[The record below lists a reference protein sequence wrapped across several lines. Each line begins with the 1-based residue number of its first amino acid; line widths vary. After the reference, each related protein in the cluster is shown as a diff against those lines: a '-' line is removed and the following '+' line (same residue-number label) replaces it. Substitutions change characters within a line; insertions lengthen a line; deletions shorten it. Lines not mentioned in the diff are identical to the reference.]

1 MGKRMTLVHGFLQLA
16 EVKLHYVRS
25 GEPGQPLMLFVHGF
39 PEFWYMW
46 RDLLPAFGTDHLAVA
61 PDMRGYNL
69 SDCPAEVS
77 AYTVRKL
84 VADIDGLRR
93 GFGAERFTLVAHDWG
108 AAVAWAYA
116 IAMPEHLDRLVII
129 NGAHPATF
137 LRDLLRHRPQT
148 EASQY
153 MRLFR
158 SAEAEE
164 KLSADGFAWLWDFTF
179 RPHHARGTFSDAER
193 DAYLEAWARPG
204 ALTGGL
210 NWYRAT
216 RMPVPLP
223 EEADP
228 AAELPP
234 LPDTT
239 VRVPTL
245 VIWGEQDHALLPHLL
260 EGLEAHV
267 PDLRILRVPD
277 ASHWVVQEQPDLVR
291 DAIRGFIAEASP
303 KTSVNRA

>member
-1 MGKRMTLVHGFLQLA
+1 MEISHGFLHLD
-16 EVKLHYVRS
+16 EVKLHYARC
-25 GEPGQPLMLFVHGF
+25 GEAGQPLMLFVHGF

-46 RDLLPAFGTDHLAVA
+46 RDLLTAFGHDHLAVA

-69 SDCPAEVS
+69 SDKPAEIT
-77 AYTVRKL
+77 AYAPKRL
-84 VADIDGLRR
+84 VADLDGLRR

-108 AAVAWAYA
+108 GAVAWAYA
-116 IAMPEHLDRLVII
+116 IAHPERLDRLVII
-129 NGAHPATF
+129 NATHPATF
-137 LRDLLRHRPQT
+137 VRDLLRHRPQT

-158 SAEAEE
+158 EPGAEA
-164 KLSADGFAWLWDFTF
+164 KLSADNYAWMWDFTF
-179 RPHHARGTFSDAER
+179 RRHHEAGLLGDAER
-193 DAYLEAWARPG
+193 DAYLAAWAQPG

-228 AAELPP
+228 QAPLPP
-234 LPDTT
+234 MPDTV

-245 VIWGEQDHALLPHLL
+245 VLWGMQDHALLPGLL
-260 EGLEAHV
+260 DGLEDYV
-267 PDLRILRVPD
+267 PDLQVQRLPE
-277 ASHWVVQEQPDLVR
+277 ASHWVMQEQPDTVR
-291 DAIRGFIAEASP
+291 RAIRAFIDRPAIDSP
-303 KTSVNRA
+303 A

>member
-1 MGKRMTLVHGFLQLA
+1 MEIGHGFLQLDD
-16 EVKLHYVRS
+16 VRLHYAACGR
-25 GEPGQPLMLFVHGF
+25 PDRPLMLFVHGF
-39 PEFWYMW
+39 PEFWFMW
-46 RDLLPAFGTDHLAVA
+46 RELLPAFGRDFLAVA

-69 SDCPAEVS
+69 SDKPEAVD
-77 AYTVRKL
+77 AYAARHL

-93 GFGAERFTLVAHDWG
+93 HFGAERFTLVAHDWG
-108 AAVAWAYA
+108 GAIAWAYA
-116 IAMPEHLDRLVII
+116 IAHPDRLERLVIV
-129 NGAHPATF
+129 NAPHPATF

-158 SAEAEE
+158 QPDAEA

-179 RPHHARGTFSDAER
+179 RGHYEQGLIGEAER
-193 DAYLEAWARPG
+193 AAYLEAWSRPG

-228 AAELPP
+228 AASLPP

-267 PDLRILRVPD
+267 PDLTVLRVPD
-277 ASHWVVQEQPDLVR
+277 ASHWVVQERPDLVR
-291 DAIRGFIAEASP
+291 DAIRDFVGQAG
-303 KTSVNRA
+303 

>member
-1 MGKRMTLVHGFLQLA
+1 MAMEIGHGFLQLD
-16 EVKLHYVRS
+16 EVKLHYARS
-25 GEPGQPLMLFVHGF
+25 GAAGRPLMLCVHGF
-39 PEFWYMW
+39 PEYWQMW
-46 RDLLPAFGTDHLAVA
+46 QPLLAEFGTDHLVVA

-69 SDCPAEVS
+69 SDKPAEVA
-77 AYTVRKL
+77 AYAPKKL
-84 VADIDGLRR
+84 VGDIDGLRR

-108 AAVAWAYA
+108 GAVAWAYA
-116 IAMPEHLDRLVII
+116 IAHPERLDRLVII
-129 NGAHPATF
+129 NATHPATF

-158 SAEAEE
+158 SPEAEA
-164 KLSADGFAWLWDFTF
+164 KLSAGNYAWMWDFTF
-179 RPHHARGTFSDAER
+179 RRHHEAGLIGDADR
-193 DAYLEAWARPG
+193 DAYLAAWSQPG

-216 RMPVPLP
+216 RMPVPKP

-228 AAELPP
+228 AAPLPP
-234 LPDTT
+234 MPDTK

-260 EGLEAHV
+260 EGLEDYV
-267 PDLRILRVPD
+267 PDLTIHRLPQ
-277 ASHWVVQEQPDLVR
+277 ASHWVMQEEPDQVR
-291 DAIRGFIAEASP
+291 RIIRDYIAARP
-303 KTSVNRA
+303 

>member
-1 MGKRMTLVHGFLQLA
+1 MSIVHGFLQLDD
-16 EVKLHYVRS
+16 VKLHYARC
-25 GEPGQPLMLFVHGF
+25 GEPGRPLMLFVHGF

-46 RDLLPAFGTDHLAVA
+46 RDLLPEFGRDHLAVA

-69 SDCPAEVS
+69 SDRPEAVE
-77 AYTVRKL
+77 AYAVRNL

-116 IAMPEHLDRLVII
+116 IAMPERLDRLVIV

-137 LRDLLRHRPQT
+137 LRDLLRYRPQT

-158 SAEAEE
+158 KPEAEDL
-164 KLSADGFAWLWDFTF
+164 LSADGYAWLWDFTF
-179 RPHHARGTFSDAER
+179 RPHHERGTFGETER
-193 DAYLEAWARPG
+193 QAYLSAWSRPG

-260 EGLEAHV
+260 VGLEAYV
-267 PDLRILRVPD
+267 PDLRVVRLPD
-277 ASHWVVQEQPDLVR
+277 ASHWVVQERPDQVR
-291 DAIRGFIAEASP
+291 AAIRDFIGEGG
-303 KTSVNRA
+303 RAAAGPAGPTA